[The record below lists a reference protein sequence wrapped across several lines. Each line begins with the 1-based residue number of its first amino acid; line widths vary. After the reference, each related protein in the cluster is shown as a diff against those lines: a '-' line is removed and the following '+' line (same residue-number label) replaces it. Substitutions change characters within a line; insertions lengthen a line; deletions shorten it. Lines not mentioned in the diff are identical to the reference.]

1 MVALA
6 SFAMAER
13 IRGLLGGPASVLL
26 VLVMLAG
33 CLFLWVG
40 VPLGWLWIG
49 SQVQSSASLG
59 AALAVTMAGVVT
71 ILLLVTVLSWINGWH
86 AWLQESRH
94 GQLPPNSALEVIFV
108 VSAGVA
114 VVGFA
119 VWFFGFAGASPV
131 PLNIGF

>member
-1 MVALA
+1 
-6 SFAMAER
+6 MAER
-13 IRGLLGGPASVLL
+13 FRHMLGGPASLLL

-59 AALAVTMAGVVT
+59 AALAVTMAGVVAT
-71 ILLLVTVLSWINGWH
+71 IVLIVIALAQINGWH
-86 AWLQESRH
+86 AALQERRSGH
-94 GQLPPNSALEVIFV
+94 LPPNSALEVTLV
-108 VSAGVA
+108 SSAGLA

-119 VWFFGFAGASPV
+119 IWFFGFAGASPV

>member
-1 MVALA
+1 
-6 SFAMAER
+6 MAER
-13 IRGLLGGPASVLL
+13 FRHLLGGPVSLLL

-59 AALAVTMAGVVT
+59 AAMAVTMAGVVAT
-71 ILLLVTVLSWINGWH
+71 IILVVIALSQINGWH
-86 AWLQESRH
+86 MALQERRSGH
-94 GQLPPNSALEVIFV
+94 LPPNSALEVIFV
-108 VSAGVA
+108 SSAGLA
-114 VVGFA
+114 VVGF
-119 VWFFGFAGASPV
+119 VIWFFGFAGASPA